1 MEIALP
7 NVNNCNIVVIGLGYV
22 GLPLAIEFAKST
34 KSSKTKKNTHYKVIG
49 FDINE
54 ERVSE
59 LNNAHDKNSEV
70 NIDSLLISKRINFT
84 NQKSFLEEADVFIV
98 TVPTPIDDAKIPDLG
113 PLKEA
118 SQLIGE
124 TIKKR
129 SFKNKNASIIIFES
143 TVYPGATEEVCD
155 RIIAEFSGLSLNKD
169 YFLGYS
175 PERINPGDKEKKL
188 KTIVKVTSGSN
199 KKISSWIDN
208 LYGNIVDAGTY
219 SASSIKVAEA
229 AKVIENTQRDMNIAL
244 VNEIAAICKL
254 LKIDTREVLSA
265 ASTKWNFHHYK
276 PGLVGGHCIGVDPY
290 YLFYKAQ
297 LLGYHPQMLL
307 SGRKINDGMSKFI
320 SEDLILN
327 MVRKEINI
335 VNSEILLVGLA
346 FKENTSDHRNSGAI
360 KVYKHL
366 LCYKAN
372 LTVVDTNVDPF
383 EAKKFYD
390 IKVEKEIPNE
400 KTFDAIVFLLN
411 HNSLNH
417 LKIKWNKILKSKS
430 VVYDLTGNLPKN
442 LKAIRL

>member
-1 MEIALP
+1 METTLP
-7 NVNNCNIVVIGLGYV
+7 NFNNCNIAVIGLGYV
-22 GLPLAIEFAKST
+22 GLPLAIEFAKTT
-34 KSSKTKKNTHYKVIG
+34 KSAKTKQSIYYKVIG

-54 ERVSE
+54 KRVKE

-70 NIDSLLISKRINFT
+70 YIDDIVISQRINFT

-98 TVPTPIDDAKIPDLG
+98 TVPTPINDAKIPDLG
-113 PLKEA
+113 PLKKA

-129 SFKNKNASIIIFES
+129 SLKNTTASIIIFES

-155 RIIAEFSGLSLNKD
+155 GIIAEFSGLTLNKD

-175 PERINPGDKEKKL
+175 PERINPGDKEKNL

-199 KKISSWIDN
+199 KEISLWIDN

-254 LKIDTREVLSA
+254 LKIDTREVLNA

-307 SGRKINDGMSKFI
+307 SGRKTNDGMSKYI

-335 VNSEILLVGLA
+335 VNSEILLIGLA

-360 KVYKHL
+360 EVYKHL
-366 LCYKAN
+366 LDYNAN
-372 LTVVDTNVDPF
+372 ITVVDKNIDPY

-400 KTFDAIVFLLN
+400 KKFDAIVFLLN

-417 LKIKWNKILKSKS
+417 LKINWDKILKSKS
-430 VVYDLTGNLPKN
+430 IVYDLTGTLPKS
-442 LKAIRL
+442 LKPIRL